1 MYLLDYSDVI
11 IESARLLNFPF
22 LKCAGKHSFPQY
34 LFMHSKNLKKKK
46 EKFTIKP
53 LKPESDDDSAGD

>member
-34 LFMHSKNLKKKK
+34 LFMHSKNLKKKC
-46 EKFTIKP
+46 TIKP